1 MLFPFCA
8 LFLLLRMRVDCC
20 SLLFHLALSV
30 YVGGSSCCF
39 CCRWLLRS
47 AFRRRWRRRRGRLLH
62 LGIARNGK
70 EQQHWRQ
77 QLLSLR
83 SSSGNI
89 AVFLTLFSLFSYLNF
104 ISLDWRRQETRLAA
118 RLLSLLSPLSLSHS
132 LSIMSK
138 DAHALCIVLHNCK
151 CKTASLSYSHTRS
164 LSLSRQL
171 GLDLSNV
178 PHKRPQRKSIMNGL
192 CAVAADATLL
202 LVLKD
207 CCSTVRSASF
217 PGKEQQEQQ
226 LLDMWK
232 ESGVFT
238 YCTWERVL
246 QQIM

>member
-1 MLFPFCA
+1 
-8 LFLLLRMRVDCC
+8 MRVYCC

-30 YVGGSSCCF
+30 YGSRCC
-39 CCRWLLRS
+39 CCRWLLLS

-70 EQQHWRQ
+70 EQQHRRQ
-77 QLLSLR
+77 QRRSLR
-83 SSSGNI
+83 SSRGNI

-151 CKTASLSYSHTRS
+151 CKTAFLSHSHTRS
-164 LSLSRQL
+164 LYLSRQL
-171 GLDLSNV
+171 ALDLSNV

-202 LVLKD
+202 VLKD

-226 LLDMWK
+226 LLDM
-232 ESGVFT
+232 
-238 YCTWERVL
+238 
-246 QQIM
+246 